1 VIWAL
6 SSGCRSATVEDYT
19 KLYLKFICIILIYLN
34 SSINK
39 NMLYCKRYVI
49 CTTLIQQLN
58 KNVDMSSIFKKIIKN
73 KNTEHINIIVQL
85 LSF

>member
-1 VIWAL
+1 
-6 SSGCRSATVEDYT
+6 
-19 KLYLKFICIILIYLN
+19 
-34 SSINK
+34 
-39 NMLYCKRYVI
+39 MLYWKRYVI